1 LWGGASNVLSR
12 EKVVPLEK
20 NEYYL
25 CTLSI
30 LDIEDR
36 KGKDSCQ
43 HNENIKKISNE
54 AFQFPYFVILI
65 ILKIEEFQ
73 PFEVENFC
81 INTYSKE

>member
-1 LWGGASNVLSR
+1 M
-12 EKVVPLEK
+12 EI

-30 LDIEDR
+30 LELEDR
-36 KGKDSCQ
+36 KGKHSCQ
-43 HNENIKKISNE
+43 HNEKIKKIENE

-73 PFEVENFC
+73 PFEVEKFC